1 MSVDKRDRQSLFGLV
16 TVSSRV
22 INSEPTLA
30 QFEKRTLFR
39 VQQCATARHAAN
51 CFAEAFLR
59 LGTNF
64 AADSIHFRQEAF
76 ELDTR

>member
-1 MSVDKRDRQSLFGLV
+1 MTHELFEVG
-16 TVSSRV
+16 TADD
-22 INSEPTLA
+22 SETTLA
-30 QFEKRTLFR
+30 QFEKRALFR
-39 VQQCATARHAAN
+39 VRQSATARHAPN
-51 CFAEAFLR
+51 CFFEAFLR